1 MRAEGTMETPA
12 AADHSNTPRGTH
24 GRVVVGIAGAGT
36 AIPRPVIRAIVD
48 AAAHMLLFLG
58 ALRSV
63 TVIPRAVIPARVLVS
78 LLTSDE
84 HAPCYQY
91 ERYHFRLF
99 HSAASIALSLLNI
112 SATARERKAKEGRQ
126 REDTHYSTRFASH
139 RKSRLGYPPETGS
152 QTSSL
157 VSRLTFGL
165 LSVGF
170 PQPKSTATM
179 PGPMSSVIFAFT

>member
-12 AADHSNTPRGTH
+12 AEDHSNTPRGTH
-24 GRVVVGIAGAGT
+24 GRVVRRIAGAGT

-91 ERYHFRLF
+91 ERYHLRLF

-112 SATARERKAKEGRQ
+112 SATTRERKAKKGQPGETPVIAQVLLRTGRAGWGIPLKSGP
-126 REDTHYSTRFASH
+126 RPH
-139 RKSRLGYPPETGS
+139 RWSAG
-152 QTSSL
+152 
-157 VSRLTFGL
+157 
-165 LSVGF
+165 
-170 PQPKSTATM
+170 
-179 PGPMSSVIFAFT
+179 